1 MSKSDEQPP
10 SITPADVGSA
20 QPGASSHRDKTLEWD
35 LRAMPAREV
44 AVGEVAPAG
53 RSSASMRAVLDGPVP
68 DDRNESSPPPNV
80 EQEIEVEVSVVTDE
94 KLPTISPVA
103 PPTLRVDLASQL
115 GAAPESPEPMK
126 ETPTAPI
133 SIATGFMSAP
143 PPGVP
148 ATRESSGEIEI
159 IGDVEVQDVAET
171 ESRVSAPP
179 PPPPVTLPTVR
190 QAAVPPAPLSVPPVP
205 AAAKVAATASPPPSL
220 AKAPPIPAAALDHAV
235 GADGNWS
242 EPLKERPRRKRAKP
256 WFEEVFD
263 EDYLRTLPF
272 MTAEQTLRETNFV
285 HKCLDL
291 SEGQSALDVGCGY
304 GRHAIEMAQRGVQV
318 TGLDLSLPLLIR
330 AADESQRRGLPVNFV
345 HADMREMNFDA
356 QFDGAYCMMT
366 TFGYFDEET
375 NQKVAAGIFK
385 SLRPGG
391 KFLLETLNRDYIVG
405 DLPTR
410 VWWEGDG
417 CVVLEEVDFH
427 FHTSRLGL
435 RRSIVFQ
442 DGRQFEHDISIRCY
456 TLHEIGRLLK
466 QAGFRVTEVSGGL
479 ATRGRF
485 FGSTSRSIIVLC
497 ERPVD

>member
-10 SITPADVGSA
+10 SIPTADVGSA

-35 LRAMPAREV
+35 LRATPAREV
-44 AVGEVAPAG
+44 AVGELAPTP
-53 RSSASMRAVLDGPVP
+53 RSSATMRAVLDGPVP
-68 DDRNESSPPPNV
+68 DDRNESSSVRNV
-80 EQEIEVEVSVVTDE
+80 EHEIEVEVSVVTDE
-94 KLPTISPVA
+94 KLPTIPQTA
-103 PPTLRVDLASQL
+103 PPAPRVDLASQL

-126 ETPTAPI
+126 ETPTAPL
-133 SIATGFMSAP
+133 SIASGIITAP
-143 PPGVP
+143 PPGAP

-159 IGDVEVQDVAET
+159 IGDVEVQDVAEA

-179 PPPPVTLPTVR
+179 PPPVVTPPPIR
-190 QAAVPPAPLSVPPVP
+190 QAVAAPPPPTVPPVP
-205 AAAKVAATASPPPSL
+205 VAAKVAAVPPPPFA
-220 AKAPPIPAAALDHAV
+220 AKVPPIPAAALDHAV

-285 HKCLDL
+285 HKCLEL

-497 ERPVD
+497 ERPVE

>member
-10 SITPADVGSA
+10 SIPPADVASA
-20 QPGASSHRDKTLEWD
+20 QPGASTHHDKTLEWD
-35 LRAMPAREV
+35 LRATPAREV
-44 AVGEVAPAG
+44 AVGEFAPAA
-53 RSSASMRAVLDGPVP
+53 RSSAAMRAVLDGPVP
-68 DDRNESSPPPNV
+68 DHRNE
-80 EQEIEVEVSVVTDE
+80 QDIEVEVSVVTDE
-94 KLPTISPVA
+94 KLPTIPQIA
-103 PPTLRVDLASQL
+103 PPAPRVDLASQL

-126 ETPTAPI
+126 ETPTAPL
-133 SIATGFMSAP
+133 SIASEFISSP
-143 PPGVP
+143 PPGTPP
-148 ATRESSGEIEI
+148 ARENSNEIEI
-159 IGDVEVQDVAET
+159 IGDVEVQDVAEP
-171 ESRVSAPP
+171 ERRVSASLPSPAVTPP
-179 PPPPVTLPTVR
+179 PLTR
-190 QAAVPPAPLSVPPVP
+190 QAAMAPAPRTVPPVP
-205 AAAKVAATASPPPSL
+205 SAAKAVAVLPPPPAAKV
-220 AKAPPIPAAALDHAV
+220 PPIPAAALDHAV
-235 GADGNWS
+235 GSDGNWS

-285 HKCLDL
+285 HKCLGL

-497 ERPVD
+497 ERPVE

>member
-10 SITPADVGSA
+10 SIPTENAGAA
-20 QPGASSHRDKTLEWD
+20 QPGVRTNRDKTLEWD
-35 LRAMPAREV
+35 LRAAPAREV
-44 AVGEVAPAG
+44 VVGEPAAPV
-53 RSSASMRAVLDGPVP
+53 RTSASMRAVLD
-68 DDRNESSPPPNV
+68 EPPPGSNDAD
-80 EQEIEVEVSVVTDE
+80 IEVEVSVVTDE
-94 KLPTISPVA
+94 RLPTMPSV
-103 PPTLRVDLASQL
+103 PPTPLPVPKVDLASKL

-133 SIATGFMSAP
+133 SITKDVLSAP
-143 PPGVP
+143 PPRAP
-148 ATRESSGEIEI
+148 ATRESSGEIELM
-159 IGDVEVQDVAET
+159 GDAEIQDLT
-171 ESRVSAPP
+171 ESLPPAMPSGAGPMTPP
-179 PPPPVTLPTVR
+179 PIR
-190 QAAVPPAPLSVPPVP
+190 QSGSHAAPPVP
-205 AAAKVAATASPPPSL
+205 AAAKAVAPPPPAGA

-235 GADGNWS
+235 GADGSWS

-285 HKCLDL
+285 HKCLGL
-291 SEGQSALDVGCGY
+291 SEGQSVLDVGCGY

-345 HADMREMNFDA
+345 HADMREMNYDA

-385 SLRPGG
+385 SLKPGG

-466 QAGFRVTEVSGGL
+466 HAGFRVTEVSGGL

-497 ERPVD
+497 ERPAE